1 MLVQTNLN
9 LHSSCMPLPL
19 HKLKQSVLGLVH
31 IYTFVINFVYL
42 DDSEYEHEQD
52 QGELLCRDTKKAEF
66 LFVTQPAL
74 TKYQLSNMR
83 CEVIKARDGLEL
95 PAYLSLPLGAEPKQ
109 LPMILNV
116 HGGPWARDA
125 WGYRPDTQWFTN
137 RGYAVLQV
145 CHCKTLKS
153 DVKYDFPHCSC
164 HVQSCSP

>member
-1 MLVQTNLN
+1 
-9 LHSSCMPLPL
+9 
-19 HKLKQSVLGLVH
+19 
-31 IYTFVINFVYL
+31 
-42 DDSEYEHEQD
+42 
-52 QGELLCRDTKKAEF
+52 
-66 LFVTQPAL
+66 
-74 TKYQLSNMR
+74 MR

-145 CHCKTLKS
+145 RQCRKRSAVLCCMYPYCSEHCICVTESVQFLAERQWLAKS
-153 DVKYDFPHCSC
+153 VSFWIQ
-164 HVQSCSP
+164 HVLGAYQMICLLLRGAWAAAGMLGALF